1 MIGHNTGRVLKS
13 VVLISYYC
21 IFVLALV
28 PGRSQVIAL
37 RRSYC
42 DDCSHSCFYYCS
54 YYKNIILVCCFSLVV
69 SLVPG
74 RSQVIAL
81 RGSYNDGCRRK
92 HIRWSLAE
100 TWSRLSRHRVVYM
113 TVHIPVTKEK
123 RTKSEP
129 SGKKG
134 TFVSH
139 IEIDCK
145 EQKAPKMTV
154 QIPLVQLI
162 TLQIIGKSQ

>member
-1 MIGHNTGRVLKS
+1 
-13 VVLISYYC
+13 
-21 IFVLALV
+21 
-28 PGRSQVIAL
+28 VIAL

-42 DDCSHSCFYYCS
+42 DDCSRSCFYYCS
-54 YYKNIILVCCFSLVV
+54 YYKNIICLLFSLVV
-69 SLVPG
+69 ALVPG

-81 RGSYNDGCRRK
+81 RGSYNDGCRRQ

-113 TVHIPVTKEK
+113 TVHIHVMKEK
-123 RTKSEP
+123 RTKSKP

-134 TFVSH
+134 TFVGYRVSH
-139 IEIDCK
+139 MEIDCK
-145 EQKAPKMTV
+145 EQKALKMTV

-162 TLQIIGKSQ
+162 TLQIIRKSQ